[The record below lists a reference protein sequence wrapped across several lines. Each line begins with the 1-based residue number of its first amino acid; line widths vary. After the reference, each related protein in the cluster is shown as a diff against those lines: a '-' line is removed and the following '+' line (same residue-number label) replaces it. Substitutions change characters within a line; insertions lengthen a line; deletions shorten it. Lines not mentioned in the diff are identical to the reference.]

1 MVATWLQVIQQ
12 LENKRGMSNDE
23 HAALARAHLARD
35 VAQYRTLSFII
46 GIEVVARDDWP
57 CPRAKS
63 LAGFYLLDEVPD
75 VRPPDCQG
83 EYGCAC
89 TFWLSVMDRD
99 VRPEAVELR
108 RRLAQIS

>member
-1 MVATWLQVIQQ
+1 MAATWLKVIQQ

-23 HAALARAHLARD
+23 HAALARAYLARD
-35 VAQYRTLSFII
+35 IAQYRTLSFII
-46 GIEVVARDDWP
+46 GIEVVARDDWA

-63 LAGFYLLDEVPD
+63 LAGLYLLDEVPD
-75 VRPPDCQG
+75 VRPPDCPG

-89 TFWLSVMDRD
+89 TFWISVMDHD